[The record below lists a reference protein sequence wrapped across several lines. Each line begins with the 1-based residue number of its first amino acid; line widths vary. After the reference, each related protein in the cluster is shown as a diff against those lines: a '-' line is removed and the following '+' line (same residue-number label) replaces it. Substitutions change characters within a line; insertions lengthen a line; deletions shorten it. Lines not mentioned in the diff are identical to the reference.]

1 MNIPL
6 EVYKYVLDAVG
17 FELKTS
23 DSEEETKSF
32 LINSFE
38 TASLIF
44 DMEPT
49 DSTGNC
55 RKIVN

>member
-23 DSEEETKSF
+23 DYEETKSF

-49 DSTGNC
+49 NSTGNY
-55 RKIVN
+55 RYLVN